1 MPCHNE
7 AKKYPTLGGPHAMFT
22 FEAEQEVYDISGV
35 KLGGQ
40 PGEHAT
46 AMVGSIFYKGDPLNK
61 DPKTGEFDPEGAREA
76 IHTVE
81 ELSDQTGNPA
91 ILDVIGDSPEALIK
105 HVDFVAEECE
115 LPMFMDGPTPTIRS
129 EAAKHVG
136 EIGLQDRVIY
146 NSIESSTKQV
156 DIEIEAI
163 RDANI
168 KAAVLLSI
176 DTRNLTLQGRL
187 DALEEN
193 LEVAE
198 KAGIEMPM
206 VDPAVID
213 IPDSGFA
220 ARAIYEIKNRYGIP
234 AGCSP
239 HNEVIRWEM
248 NNPLSP
254 DSKLLRQ
261 AVANS
266 SIIFFGADFNL
277 YGTIHSAPEMYEV
290 VSIADAYVGYGA
302 QMGEMR
308 RPSSDHPLY
317 RIFR

>member
-1 MPCHNE
+1 
-7 AKKYPTLGGPHAMFT
+7 MFT
-22 FEAEQEVYDISGV
+22 FEAEQDVYEISGV
-35 KLGGQ
+35 TVGGQ
-40 PGEHAT
+40 PGEHPT
-46 AMVGSIFYKGDPLNK
+46 AMVGSIFYKGDSLLE
-61 DPKTGEFDPEGAREA
+61 DPVTGEFDEEGAREA

-81 ELSDQTGNPA
+81 ELSERTGNPA

-105 HVDFVAEECE
+105 HVDFVAEECD

-146 NSIESSTKQV
+146 NSIESSTKEV

-163 RDANI
+163 READI
-168 KAAVLLSI
+168 QTAVLLSI
-176 DTRNLTLQGRL
+176 DTRNLTLQGRF
-187 DALEEN
+187 DALEKN

-198 KAGIEMPM
+198 KAGLDQTL

-220 ARAIYEIKNRYGIP
+220 AKAIHEIKDRYGLP
-234 AGCSP
+234 CGCSP
-239 HNEVIRWEM
+239 HNEVIQWEM
-248 NNPLSP
+248 GDPLSENSRP
-254 DSKLLRQ
+254 LRQ

-266 SIIFFGADFNL
+266 VIEILGADFNL

-290 VSIADAYVGYGA
+290 VSTADAYVGYAA
-302 QMGEMR
+302 QMGEGR
-308 RPSSDHPLY
+308 RTSKDHPLY
-317 RIFR
+317 KIFRNG